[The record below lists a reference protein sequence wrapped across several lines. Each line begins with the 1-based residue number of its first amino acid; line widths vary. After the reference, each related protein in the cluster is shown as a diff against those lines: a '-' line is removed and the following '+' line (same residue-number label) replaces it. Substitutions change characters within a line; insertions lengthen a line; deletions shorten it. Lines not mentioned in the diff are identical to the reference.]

1 MSGKDDTT
9 RQTAPGGA
17 ADATE
22 TAGAL
27 PVPQTQ
33 PEPAA
38 AGRRSHVVK
47 LANVD
52 NLADNLG
59 GQLSGQLNMPTAP
72 LSERGP
78 RKTPGTLDRSL
89 QQRIGAILRDSFT
102 DIEREPLPEQLTKLM
117 EALRALEQRQ

>member
-22 TAGAL
+22 TAS
-27 PVPQTQ
+27 Q

-38 AGRRSHVVK
+38 AGRRLHVVK
-47 LANVD
+47 LANVDNLAD

-78 RKTPGTLDRSL
+78 RKTAGTLDRSL

>member
-22 TAGAL
+22 TAG
-27 PVPQTQ
+27 Q

-38 AGRRSHVVK
+38 AGRRLHVVK
-47 LANVD
+47 LANWD

-78 RKTPGTLDRSL
+78 RKTAGTLDRSL